1 MGFPPIITNY
11 FSKYFSYFKDINIL
25 STIEPITSESQ
36 ILMKQII
43 NGDLDATLVGTANLL
58 NNSDLETKL
67 LRTHEFKIVS
77 AKNRVLSKNS
87 SLSLSD
93 IRNEYMIVLDENSV
107 HNKILSNLY
116 SSMNID
122 PNILFKTPDY
132 KLALDLIA
140 QDKGIGFFTETAL
153 LEPEKYNIYSIN
165 EAKDINFYIYL
176 VYRKDKILNDDLS
189 KLISTFEKN
198 NL

>member
-1 MGFPPIITNY
+1 
-11 FSKYFSYFKDINIL
+11 
-25 STIEPITSESQ
+25 
-36 ILMKQII
+36 MKQII

-165 EAKDINFYIYL
+165 EAKDINFLYL
-176 VYRKDKILNDDLS
+176 FGIQKRQDIK
-189 KLISTFEKN
+189 
-198 NL
+198 